1 MPLQPVFTSR
11 FRKDIELAKQ
21 RGKDATKL
29 RVVILLLLSQ
39 QSLAARYHDHWLS
52 GNYSNR
58 RECHVEPDWLL
69 IYKPGE
75 TSIVFERTGTHSDL
89 Y

>member
-1 MPLQPVFTSR
+1 MPLQPIFTSR
-11 FRKDIELAKQ
+11 FRKDVELAKQ
-21 RGKDATKL
+21 RGKDTNKL
-29 RVVILLLLSQ
+29 RVVILLLLDQ

-58 RECHVEPDWLL
+58 RECHIEPDWLL
-69 IYKPGE
+69 IYKPDE
-75 TSIVFERTGTHSDL
+75 TLIIFERTGTHSDL